1 MSEQAIQNEILLRLG
16 ALPGLR
22 LWRCNSGLAFGPSG
36 ARVKLLPPGHPDL
49 AGVAS
54 GGRAVFIEVKAPGQ
68 RPRPEQAAFHAMLAS
83 LGARVFVASDA
94 DACEAEVRA
103 WL

>member
-1 MSEQAIQNEILLRLG
+1 MSEQRLQNEILLRLG

-49 AGVAS
+49 AGVAT
-54 GGRAVFIEVKAPGQ
+54 GGRAIFIEVKSPGEWL
-68 RPRPEQAAFHAMLAS
+68 RPEQATFHAMLAG
-83 LGARVFVASDA
+83 LGAAVFVAYDVDA
-94 DACEAEVRA
+94 IEREVRA